1 MKTNHRARADF
12 LRELRVL
19 TSQLYDLGD
28 FTSTNPDRALLE
40 KKIEGFIEAGLLIE
54 VAARSDMQDV
64 IDECHLKAFSETREE
79 RKKRVSSDRA
89 KSADPAREEPDTPD
103 WDKYDSPAFDRVK
116 DRLL

>member
-12 LRELRVL
+12 LRDLRTL
-19 TSQLYDLGD
+19 TTQLYDLGD

-54 VAARSDMQDV
+54 VAARSDMQEI

-79 RKKRVSSDRA
+79 RKKRLSSDRA
-89 KSADPAREEPDTPD
+89 KSTDPACEEPDTPN
-103 WDKYDSPAFDRVK
+103 WGKYDSPTFDRVK
-116 DRLL
+116 DRPL

>member
-12 LRELRVL
+12 LRDLRAL
-19 TSQLYDLGD
+19 TTQLYDLGD

-79 RKKRVSSDRA
+79 RKKQSDKHVVSTVNSLGRA
-89 KSADPAREEPDTPD
+89 
-103 WDKYDSPAFDRVK
+103 V
-116 DRLL
+116 

>member
-28 FTSTNPDRALLE
+28 FTSTSPDRALLE

-54 VAARSDMQDV
+54 VAPRSDMQDV
-64 IDECHLKAFSETREE
+64 IDECHLKVFSETREE
-79 RKKRVSSDRA
+79 RKKRLSSD
-89 KSADPAREEPDTPD
+89 SANSRDPVCEESDTPD

>member
-12 LRELRVL
+12 LRELRAL

-40 KKIEGFIEAGLLIE
+40 KTIEGFIEAGLLIE

-79 RKKRVSSDRA
+79 RKKRLSSDRE
-89 KSADPAREEPDTPD
+89 KSAEPDTPD